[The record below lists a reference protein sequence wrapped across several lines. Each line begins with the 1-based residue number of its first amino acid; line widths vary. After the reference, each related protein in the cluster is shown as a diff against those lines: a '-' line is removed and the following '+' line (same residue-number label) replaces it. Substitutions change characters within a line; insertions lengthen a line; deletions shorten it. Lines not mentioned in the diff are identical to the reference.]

1 MKAAANLVLVGPM
14 GAGKSVVGRRLA
26 GRLGLAFVDLDT
38 AIEQATGASIAELF
52 ASEGEAAFREHE
64 RRLLAGL
71 LAREGQLIATG
82 GGAVLDARSRELLRE
97 RSFVAWL
104 RIGIDKQLRRLAD
117 CDARPLLQ
125 GSDREGRLRA
135 LAAVRDPLYAEIAD
149 LVLDTDDDPPG
160 QVTSTLERLLP
171 LRWQREGNAAA

>member
-1 MKAAANLVLVGPM
+1 MKTASNLVLVGPM

-38 AIEQATGASIAELF
+38 AIEQSTGSSIADLF
-52 ASEGEAAFREHE
+52 ANEGEAAFREHE

-71 LAREGQLIATG
+71 LEHDGQLIATG
-82 GGAVLDARSRELLRE
+82 GGAVLDAGNRQLLRSRG
-97 RSFVAWL
+97 FVAWL
-104 RIGIDKQLRRLAD
+104 RIGVDRQLRRLAD

-149 LVLDTDDDPPG
+149 LVLDTDDDAPG
-160 QVTSTLERLLP
+160 QVTATLERLLP
-171 LRWQREGNAAA
+171 ARWRREGNAA